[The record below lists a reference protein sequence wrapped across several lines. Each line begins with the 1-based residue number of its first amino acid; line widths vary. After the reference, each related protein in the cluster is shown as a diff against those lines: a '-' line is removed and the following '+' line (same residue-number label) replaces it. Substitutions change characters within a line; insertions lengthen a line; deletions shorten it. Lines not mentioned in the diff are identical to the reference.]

1 MEVWYTDRVWKYWPD
16 TSEYISMSNACN
28 TRCYTI
34 PTYITYTPSC
44 YKSILQFHLYWN
56 CQVHEIYSRV
66 SGSMFPYYRNSRS
79 II

>member
-1 MEVWYTDRVWKYWPD
+1 
-16 TSEYISMSNACN
+16 MSNACN

-34 PTYITYTPSC
+34 TTYITYTPSC

-79 II
+79 IIVIVKASIYKCNSLREKE